1 MRSEAAIG
9 KEGRRLPCMQMRAGM
24 QASRESIQ
32 LTTDQVE
39 IAVATFSMLAEPTR
53 VRLLWVL
60 LSGEYAVNELAELSG
75 SAQSAV
81 SQHLAKLRLARL
93 VRHRR
98 EGRRILYTTDDA
110 HVRRLLEESLH
121 HADHVAQGHPEHS

>member
-1 MRSEAAIG
+1 
-9 KEGRRLPCMQMRAGM
+9 MQMRANM
-24 QASRESIQ
+24 QASAESNR

-53 VRLLWVL
+53 VRLLWIL
-60 LSGEYAVNELAELSG
+60 LSGEYAVSELAALSG
-75 SAQSAV
+75 SAPSAV

-98 EGRRILYTTDDA
+98 EGRRILYSTDDT
-110 HVRRLLEESLH
+110 HVRRLLEESLQ
-121 HADHVAQGHPEHS
+121 HADHVAQGHPEHA